1 MRLQARIKDFGSMI
15 FARAELQ
22 TFQRF
27 PGWFE
32 CRFVLGVGAGMEELL
47 AECE

>member
-1 MRLQARIKDFGSMI
+1 MWLQAIKDFGSMI

-22 TFQRF
+22 TFQGL

-32 CRFVLGVGAGMEELL
+32 CRFVLDVGAGVEESL
-47 AECE
+47 A